1 MKTLVRTSLLSS
13 SNRFLCRDMKS
24 LKVIFSGPQINVFLY
39 HRLVGNYIAAIHGVD
54 LSNIEIDFTCG
65 LYYDLIRNIEGW
77 LRDHTAQ
84 VKILKLNL
92 EEEGSLDQ
100 VLYRI
105 SFPFAVRTS
114 RTLVH
119 LSLSTSR
126 HIRLITLSQHWDVPT
141 LKEVSLCGF
150 SLNGEDGV
158 IGGCHNI
165 ERLTLQSCCY
175 GGPNEIMKLV
185 LNKLWVLK
193 IEDWNYRGNHSKFS
207 VNVDAPL
214 LIDLILV
221 KHSSNLMFARP
232 MNLKFVM
239 FSLKKY
245 RVVARKGEADTRIN
259 VAHTH
264 IITLEDDGH
273 ISNVGIQHMALK
285 FIQFDHSFNSDERC
299 RANALRLSCYLN
311 NAACKLKVGEH
322 QEASKM
328 CSKVI
333 EYDPCNVKALFR
345 RAQAYLRINE
355 LEKAEIDIKKA
366 LQVDPNN
373 RDVKVIYKEM
383 KNKQK
388 QYAQHEVKIFST
400 MLSRLA

>member
-1 MKTLVRTSLLSS
+1 MADRLISILSIQETMADRLSELLICLRTYLFSFLDMKTLVRTSLLSS

-245 RVVARKGEADTRIN
+245 RVNGWTFGNTILNMLDQLRTE
-259 VAHTH
+259 
-264 IITLEDDGH
+264 TLRVSTG
-273 ISNVGIQHMALK
+273 
-285 FIQFDHSFNSDERC
+285 C
-299 RANALRLSCYLN
+299 C
-311 NAACKLKVGEH
+311 
-322 QEASKM
+322 QEGGS
-328 CSKVI
+328 
-333 EYDPCNVKALFR
+333 
-345 RAQAYLRINE
+345 
-355 LEKAEIDIKKA
+355 
-366 LQVDPNN
+366 
-373 RDVKVIYKEM
+373 
-383 KNKQK
+383 
-388 QYAQHEVKIFST
+388 
-400 MLSRLA
+400 